1 MRRCGITASSI
12 EVIIKLAIPAKAGT
26 HSGDRHSPMRVAGFT
41 LVELVTVLVLVGIL
55 SVVAIPHFMDHTFD
69 ERGFHDAVKA
79 AVQHARRI
87 AVASRRFSCV
97 NVTAG
102 TGSAGIVAI
111 LRDTTVP
118 ESVTTVGCTPGC
130 ASSASC
136 TAIALPI
143 PGKGCASTNQVCAP
157 SGVNVINGSSLIFDP
172 LGRLVNASK
181 AVQAVALPI
190 KVSNQ
195 AGITD
200 ITVQP
205 ETGYVQ

>member
-1 MRRCGITASSI
+1 MRCCGVT
-12 EVIIKLAIPAKAGT
+12 EVIEKRVIPAEAGI
-26 HSGDRHSPMRVAGFT
+26 HSGDRHSPVRMAGFT

-55 SVVAIPHFMDHTFD
+55 SVVAIPRFMDHTFD

-79 AVQHARRI
+79 AVQHARRT

-102 TGSAGIVAI
+102 TGSAGIVEI
-111 LRDTTVP
+111 FRDTTMP

-136 TAIALPI
+136 TAIALPA
-143 PGKGCASTNQVCAP
+143 PGRGCASTNQVCAP
-157 SGVNVINGSSLIFDP
+157 NGVTLGGSSLIFDP
-172 LGRLVNASK
+172 LGRSVDASK
-181 AVQAVALPI
+181 AVQGAALSI
-190 KVSNQ
+190 TVSNQ
-195 AGITD
+195 TA